1 MHAPTVTPHLAA
13 YSAANNDR
21 PPRHLGVRYNLNA
34 EFLHEPGNTVV
45 CHLAEGSRTQCAV
58 VRTRQKLLDLPEAR
72 AHLAF
77 TPVSSLH
84 MTVFQG
90 IIEYRRDWPYWPKHM
105 PSDTPIAEMTDFYL
119 EKLQRFPDL
128 PPFAMQV
135 IRVTPIG
142 LTLKGAT
149 AEDDRTVAHW
159 RDAFA
164 DLFGYRHPDHD
175 SYEFHITFAYLMRW
189 FEPAFLPR
197 LQRMLD
203 ESLEELRGAVP
214 VLELRPPAFCE
225 FSDMKHFEEL
235 IVFDP
240 V

>member
-1 MHAPTVTPHLAA
+1 MHAPFVSPDLSAF
-13 YSAANNDR
+13 SAANNEAA
-21 PPRHLGVRYNLNA
+21 PRHLGVRFDLNG
-34 EFLHEPGNTVV
+34 EFLPEPGNTVV
-45 CHLAEGSRTQCAV
+45 CHLAEGSRTQCAIS
-58 VRTRQKLLDLPEAR
+58 RARQRLLDMPEAA

-90 IIEYRRDWPYWPKHM
+90 IIEYRRDWPYWPREM
-105 PSDTPIAEMTDFYL
+105 PRDTSIAQMTDFYL
-119 EKLQRFPDL
+119 EKLRGFAQL

-135 IRVTPIG
+135 TGVTPLG
-142 LTLKGAT
+142 LKVKGVT
-149 AEDDRTVAHW
+149 RDDDRTVARW

-164 DLFGYRHPDHD
+164 DLFGYRHPDHET
-175 SYEFHITFAYLMRW
+175 YEFHITFAYLMRW
-189 FEPAFLPR
+189 FEPSSLPR
-197 LQRMLD
+197 IQRLLD
-203 ESLEELRGAVP
+203 ESLEELRSVVP

-225 FSDMKHFEEL
+225 FNDMKHFEEL